1 MSSKYKECVADAIKT
16 YRVSD
21 KELKKMYDSDFVL
34 RLASMFDFNA
44 FKKTAKETSAKLAMK
59 SELKAR
65 CSTLNKTNKTNK
77 TKRNKT
83 KRFKR
88 RK

>member
-16 YRVSD
+16 YRGVSD

-44 FKKTAKETSAKLAMK
+44 FKKTAKETSVKLAMK

-77 TKRNKT
+77 TKRNK
-83 KRFKR
+83 R
-88 RK
+88 RNKLKH

>member
-44 FKKTAKETSAKLAMK
+44 FKKTAKETSVKLAMK

-65 CSTLNKTNKTNK
+65 CSTLNKTNKTK
-77 TKRNKT
+77 KNKT

>member
-1 MSSKYKECVADAIKT
+1 MSSKYKECVADAMKT

-44 FKKTAKETSAKLAMK
+44 FKKTAKETSVKLAMK

-65 CSTLNKTNKTNK
+65 CSTLNKTNKT
-77 TKRNKT
+77 KRNK
-83 KRFKR
+83 R
-88 RK
+88 RNKLKH

>member
-1 MSSKYKECVADAIKT
+1 MSSKYKECVA

-21 KELKKMYDSDFVL
+21 KELKKMYDSDFAL
-34 RLASMFDFNA
+34 RLASMFDFNT
-44 FKKTAKETSAKLAMK
+44 FKKTAKETSVKLAMK

>member
-44 FKKTAKETSAKLAMK
+44 FKKTAKETSVKLAMK

-65 CSTLNKTNKTNK
+65 CSTLNNNK

>member
-16 YRVSD
+16 YRGVSD

-34 RLASMFDFNA
+34 RLASMFDFNT
-44 FKKTAKETSAKLAMK
+44 FKKTAKETSVKLAMK

-65 CSTLNKTNKTNK
+65 CSTLNKTNKT
-77 TKRNKT
+77 KRNKT

>member
-1 MSSKYKECVADAIKT
+1 MSSKYKECVA

-21 KELKKMYDSDFVL
+21 KELKKMYDSDFAL
-34 RLASMFDFNA
+34 RLFDFNA
-44 FKKTAKETSAKLAMK
+44 FKKTAKETSVKLA
-59 SELKAR
+59 LKAR
-65 CSTLNKTNKTNK
+65 CNKKSKKTKKTKKTNN
-77 TKRNKT
+77 T

>member
-1 MSSKYKECVADAIKT
+1 MSSKYKECVA

-21 KELKKMYDSDFVL
+21 KELKKMYDSDFAL
-34 RLASMFDFNA
+34 RLVSMFDFNA
-44 FKKTAKETSAKLAMK
+44 FKKTAKETSVKLA
-59 SELKAR
+59 LKAR
-65 CSTLNKTNKTNK
+65 CNKKSKK
-77 TKRNKT
+77 TKKRNNT